1 MVKVDLPAEALQV
14 LLSAKPSAAIRI
26 GVNGAS
32 YSVPLHVLSDL
43 KNRATVTVVI
53 AKMADSA
60 RRQLDEVLTR
70 QGHDML
76 AEPMSF
82 ELYSNG
88 DVRIEGE
95 DTYLKRTF
103 LINDAAG
110 SDRSTVVW
118 VDGAGKPRFVPSILK
133 GRQRLL

>member
-1 MVKVDLPAEALQV
+1 
-14 LLSAKPSAAIRI
+14 
-26 GVNGAS
+26 
-32 YSVPLHVLSDL
+32 
-43 KNRATVTVVI
+43 
-53 AKMADSA
+53 MADSA